1 MDLNKWLMEAWAK
14 NNKAALAE
22 VNRLVVERNALLM
35 GSSTAHAEAFTDY
48 MTNLRTTPGPFKT

>member
-1 MDLNKWLMEAWAK
+1 MEAWAK